1 MGRGRAQSQLVGLA
15 VDGDQPAAD
24 LAEDRGR
31 HGAPSQV
38 GAGASGGGDRTR
50 GQEEV
55 VVKITPG
62 LDDTGGDTRV
72 RVNQERALDQAALG
86 TGAHDG
92 GLGPLP
98 QQQPERGEHH
108 RLAGAGL
115 TGQGGQAAAEGK
127 IGLLDDT
134 EVLDVQ
140 RLDHA
145 VPPEESGR
153 LPPSVLVSA
162 EETIGWCST
171 SSSGE

>member
-1 MGRGRAQSQLVGLA
+1 MNLLAGRGVAPRGVPRLADAGQRVCQLFSLG
-15 VDGDQPAAD
+15 
-24 LAEDRGR
+24 RGE
-31 HGAPSQV
+31 
-38 GAGASGGGDRTR
+38 R
-50 GQEEV
+50 GENV
-55 VVKITPG
+55 VLRG
-62 LDDTGGDTRV
+62 LDDTGGDARV
-72 RVNQERALDQAALG
+72 RVNHEGTLDQAALG

-153 LPPSVLVSA
+153 LPPLVLVSA
-162 EETIGWCST
+162 EETIGWCSA

>member
-1 MGRGRAQSQLVGLA
+1 MTEWSFETQMEAFQTIS
-15 VDGDQPAAD
+15 DGWAKWMSANKVQ
-24 LAEDRGR
+24 
-31 HGAPSQV
+31 
-38 GAGASGGGDRTR
+38 
-50 GQEEV
+50 EV
-55 VVKITPG
+55 VVEIAPG
-62 LDDTGGDTRV
+62 LDDAGGNARV
-72 RVNQERALDQAALG
+72 RVDQEGPLNQAALG
-86 TGAHDG
+86 AGAHDG

-108 RLAGAGL
+108 RLTGAGL
-115 TGQGGQAAAEGK
+115 TGQGGQAATERE

-153 LPPSVLVSA
+153 LPPSVLVST
-162 EETIGWCST
+162 EVTIGWCSA